1 MAVFNVSLE
10 KESSESKIGFD
21 NNSFSLLFNCSLS
34 MFKLKVFCSFA
45 DDVALRSFS
54 LISFPSLSV
63 LETLQPIK
71 KTLKLLI

>member
-54 LISFPSLSV
+54 LISFPSSSV
-63 LETLQPIK
+63 
-71 KTLKLLI
+71 